1 MASPMPTPSQSK
13 TVLFSDIVGSSKL
26 YQKLG
31 NARAENT
38 IRFVMKTLAACTEK
52 YSGTVIKTIGDEIMC
67 SFDSLHDASEC
78 AIEMNNLTQESHVEL
93 RTGISSGALIARDND
108 LFGDVVNNA
117 AFLTKTARAREI
129 LIDEMALDCGDV
141 SSSRKI
147 ELVAEMTIKGQSEP
161 CKIYRL
167 NWEHALNASMAA
179 TMVGNTP
186 SQDVTASKRMIIH
199 FDQQAF
205 SVDTRSPI
213 LVVGRD
219 KANVAIKINHV
230 KISRKHCTI
239 ELKQGKFILQD
250 HSTNGTYV
258 FQDKGETTSVHRES
272 FALLGKGLIRLGQ
285 MNADEQCSM
294 NYEII

>member
-1 MASPMPTPSQSK
+1 MVTPSQNK

-31 NARAENT
+31 NERAENT
-38 IRFVMKTLAACTEK
+38 IRFVIQTLEACTLK
-52 YSGTVIKTIGDEIMC
+52 HSGAVIKTIGDEIMC
-67 SFDSLHDASEC
+67 SFESLHDASEC
-78 AIEMNNLTQESHVEL
+78 AAEMNNLTQESSIEL
-93 RTGISSGALIARDND
+93 RTGISSGKLIARDGD

-129 LIDEMALDCGDV
+129 LIDEMALDSGGV

-147 ELVAEMTIKGQSEP
+147 ELIAEMTIKGQSEP

-167 NWEHALNASMAA
+167 NWEHSLNASMAA
-179 TMVGNTP
+179 TMVNNAPRNG
-186 SQDVTASKRMIIH
+186 VVASKRMVICYEG
-199 FDQQAF
+199 QQHPIN
-205 SVDTRSPI
+205 SESPV
-213 LVVGRD
+213 LVIGRD
-219 KANVAIKINHV
+219 KVNAAIKINHV

-258 FQDKGETTSVHRES
+258 FQHKGEMTAVHRES
-272 FALLGKGLIRLGQ
+272 FALLGKGTIKLGQ
-285 MNADEQCSM
+285 LDADKKCSVS
-294 NYEII
+294 YEIE